1 MTSPAYAFPE
11 TLSPLR
17 SWLDRHHVD
26 VDAIKSDRQALH
38 FAAKL
43 SRRRVHWPRRG
54 KSCFP
59 ELKRLQGA
67 LCGRVRH
74 KTPETAEPAS
84 PVRSVPDSVWQDV
97 APRYGA
103 TGGQI

>member
-1 MTSPAYAFPE
+1 MTSQAYSFPD
-11 TLSPLR
+11 TLAPLCD
-17 SWLDRHHVD
+17 WLAKRHVD

-43 SRRRVHWPRRG
+43 SGRRVYWPRRG

-67 LCGRVRH
+67 LCGRGRH
-74 KTPETAEPAS
+74 KTPETANPAS

-97 APRYGA
+97 AARYGA
-103 TGGQI
+103 TGGRA

>member
-43 SRRRVHWPRRG
+43 SGENVNWPRRG

-59 ELKRLQGA
+59 ELKRLQGE
-67 LCGRVRH
+67 LCGRGRH

-97 APRYGA
+97 AARYGV